1 MHPVIVHIATQ
12 RGITSLRNVKRRGQA
27 LGAPVLALRYD
38 DLPARTDWPRGL
50 YLFSDMQRATPWQRA
65 VATQLWT
72 RLTERPAAFRL
83 YNHPEHS
90 LRRYQLLRALYESGI
105 NNFNAY
111 RLDELP
117 TSVRFPV
124 FVRYEDQHI
133 GPSTGLLNSEGELE
147 AALAEMLVAGHRP
160 EKLIVVEFQDTACET
175 RIFRKYGA
183 FRLGDR
189 VYTGHMMAATD
200 WSVKR
205 EINDRVLV
213 GTEDFEFVKTNPH
226 ADQIMEAFKVAGLTW
241 GRIDYGVLDGR
252 IQVWEINDNPKL
264 GSSFFK
270 KTMGRKLARRVS
282 RRIRFSV
289 FKEQLDRVVPGQ
301 AANFRLDAGEFAQR
315 VVGGLV
321 ELDHPAPHVPLR
333 LES

>member
-1 MHPVIVHIATQ
+1 MIVHIATR

-27 LGAPVLALRYD
+27 LGADVLALRYD
-38 DLPARTDWPRGL
+38 DLPGRTEWPRGL

-65 VATQLWT
+65 VATQLWD
-72 RLTERPAAFRL
+72 RLSERSDAFRL

-90 LRRYQLLRALYESGI
+90 LRRHQLLRALYEAGV
-105 NNFNAY
+105 NKFNAF

-117 TSVRFPV
+117 TSLRFPV
-124 FVRYEDQHI
+124 FIRYEDQHI
-133 GPSTGLLNSEGELE
+133 GPSTGLLNAEEELE
-147 AALAEMLVAGHRP
+147 RALSEMLVAGHRP
-160 EKLIVVEFQDTACET
+160 EKLIVAEFQDTACET

-189 VYTGHMMAATD
+189 VYTGHMMASTD

-226 ADQIMEAFKVAGLTW
+226 ADQVMEAFKVAGLTW

-282 RRIRFSV
+282 RRIRLSV
-289 FKEQLDRVVPGQ
+289 FREQLDKVVMGP
-301 AANFRLDAGEFAQR
+301 AVALRLDPGELSQR
-315 VVGGLV
+315 IVTGQID
-321 ELDHPAPHVPLR
+321 LDNAVANVPLR